1 MPKINNLINPPSPN
15 GQLPSTSFKIQVN
28 NVGCVAIKNLRASE
42 EKVSQRR
49 TLQLL
54 LGFLSMISDNHNA
67 QSESRSR
74 SGTEKSLDQAFIWLT
89 RVLGIGVGVIL
100 LVIALTV
107 AYRAFPAIQKYGLGF
122 LFSSNWNPVKEEYGA
137 LPMIYGTIVSSAIAL
152 LIAVPLGV
160 GTAIFLSEDFL
171 PLQIR
176 TALVFLVELLAA
188 IPSVVYGLWGIA
200 VLIPI
205 ITNIGK
211 FLNGTFGWLP
221 IFSTPPVGPGMLP
234 AGVILGIMTLPIITA
249 ISRDSLASLPPELR
263 QASLGLGATRWTTIF
278 RVLVPAA
285 FSGIV
290 GGIMLGLG
298 RAMGE
303 TMAATL
309 LIGNSNQLSA
319 SLLAPAN
326 TIASLMANQ
335 FAEAS
340 GLQVAALMYT
350 GLILFI
356 LTLIVNI
363 LAEWIVSRVRAK
375 YN

>member
-1 MPKINNLINPPSPN
+1 
-15 GQLPSTSFKIQVN
+15 
-28 NVGCVAIKNLRASE
+28 
-42 EKVSQRR
+42 
-49 TLQLL
+49 
-54 LGFLSMISDNHNA
+54 
-67 QSESRSR
+67 
-74 SGTEKSLDQAFIWLT
+74 
-89 RVLGIGVGVIL
+89 
-100 LVIALTV
+100 
-107 AYRAFPAIQKYGLGF
+107 
-122 LFSSNWNPVKEEYGA
+122 
-137 LPMIYGTIVSSAIAL
+137 MIYGTIVSSAIAL

>member
-1 MPKINNLINPPSPN
+1 MIPHTK
-15 GQLPSTSFKIQVN
+15 ST
-28 NVGCVAIKNLRASE
+28 
-42 EKVSQRR
+42 
-49 TLQLL
+49 
-54 LGFLSMISDNHNA
+54 

-74 SGTEKSLDQAFIWLT
+74 SGGEKSLDQGFIWLT
-89 RVLGIGVGVIL
+89 RILGIGVGVIL

-107 AYRAFPAIQKYGLGF
+107 GYRALPAIQQYGLGF
-122 LFSSNWNPVKEEYGA
+122 LVGSDWNPVKEEYGA

-171 PLQIR
+171 PLPVR

-205 ITNIGK
+205 ISTVGK
-211 FLNGTFGWLP
+211 FLNGNFGWLP

-319 SLLAPAN
+319 SVLAPAN

-363 LAEWIVSRVRAK
+363 LAEWIVSQVRAK

>member
-1 MPKINNLINPPSPN
+1 
-15 GQLPSTSFKIQVN
+15 
-28 NVGCVAIKNLRASE
+28 
-42 EKVSQRR
+42 
-49 TLQLL
+49 
-54 LGFLSMISDNHNA
+54 
-67 QSESRSR
+67 
-74 SGTEKSLDQAFIWLT
+74 
-89 RVLGIGVGVIL
+89 
-100 LVIALTV
+100 
-107 AYRAFPAIQKYGLGF
+107 
-122 LFSSNWNPVKEEYGA
+122 
-137 LPMIYGTIVSSAIAL
+137 MIYGTIVSSAIAL

-171 PLQIR
+171 PLPVR

-205 ITNIGK
+205 ISTVGK
-211 FLNGTFGWLP
+211 FLNGNFGWLP

-309 LIGNSNQLSA
+309 LIGNSNQLSL
-319 SLLAPAN
+319 SVLAPAN

-363 LAEWIVSRVRAK
+363 LAEWIVSQVRAK